1 MINIKDFNSSL
12 LKIHRKSYRNIGSYN
27 VEYITIKKLDDYQS
41 INSVNPLFLI
51 IGKADGYLKENNENK
66 YLTFSSKDNIKK
78 Y

>member
-12 LKIHRKSYRNIGSYN
+12 LKIHRKSYKNIGIYN
-27 VEYITIKKLDDYQS
+27 IEYITIKILDDYQS
-41 INSVNPLFLI
+41 INSVNPLYLI

-66 YLTFSSKDNIKK
+66 YLTFSSTDDSKK